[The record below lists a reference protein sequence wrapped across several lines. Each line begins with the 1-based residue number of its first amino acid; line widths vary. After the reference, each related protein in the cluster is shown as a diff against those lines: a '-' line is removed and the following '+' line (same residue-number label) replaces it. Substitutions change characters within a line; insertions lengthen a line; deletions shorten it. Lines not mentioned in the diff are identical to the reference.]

1 MSNRWI
7 SQKHFKPWTIP
18 KVKSGRVQSWSWIS
32 LKKKLSQVS
41 KMLLCTYYVSILF
54 MPFTR
59 KNYCVSHVLVMGVL
73 NPFRQ
78 ADSFPF
84 HWILLSS
91 LGSIPLAFLL
101 FSECTMIRLINTLH
115 LENFYFSTTSHF
127 KCCFLKFSSH
137 FSLTE
142 TTIILP
148 VILLPRIKCFLL
160 NLSHLMPM
168 FRCYLFHIC
177 FVN

>member
-1 MSNRWI
+1 
-7 SQKHFKPWTIP
+7 
-18 KVKSGRVQSWSWIS
+18 
-32 LKKKLSQVS
+32 
-41 KMLLCTYYVSILF
+41 MLLCTYYVSILL
-54 MPFTR
+54 MPFKR

-84 HWILLSS
+84 HWTLLSS

-101 FSECTMIRLINTLH
+101 FSEHTMIIPINTLH
-115 LENFYFSTTSHF
+115 LENFYFSATSHF
-127 KCCFLKFSSH
+127 KCCFLKCSSH

-148 VILLPRIKCFLL
+148 VLLLPRIKCFLL

-168 FRCYLFHIC
+168 FWCYLFHIC
-177 FVN
+177 LVN

>member
-1 MSNRWI
+1 MSQYC
-7 SQKHFKPWTIP
+7 SC
-18 KVKSGRVQSWSWIS
+18 
-32 LKKKLSQVS
+32 LSRA
-41 KMLLCTYYVSILF
+41 KT
-54 MPFTR
+54 T
-59 KNYCVSHVLVMGVL
+59 VSHVIVMGVL

-84 HWILLSS
+84 RWTLLSS

-101 FSECTMIRLINTLH
+101 FSECKMIRPINTLH
-115 LENFYFSTTSHF
+115 LENFYFSTASHF

-168 FRCYLFHIC
+168 FWCYLFHIC
-177 FVN
+177 LVN